1 MTSARKLALN
11 FLYNI
16 YFEGAFSN
24 VLLNSIGEEVDEKDK
39 RLIRELVYGVI
50 ENDIYLEYIVSEL
63 AKSPIKNQRR
73 EILLILKMAIYQIR
87 FLDRIPE
94 RAAIYE
100 AVELA
105 RDYDNKYAAFV
116 NGLLREYIR
125 SKDLYDKATESLS
138 KKALSLKYSVP
149 SWIIN
154 YWIKSYSI
162 HEIRDILNNM
172 KNNSLFI
179 RVNPI
184 KASKD
189 KLKKSFDKLDIEY
202 KDMDEAF
209 ALAIKSK
216 GLITK
221 TSEYKNGYF
230 SIQDITS
237 QRIPNIMDLKEG
249 LRVLDLCS
257 APGGKSLAMAES
269 MKDKLEIVSADI
281 NEDRLKIIEREKK
294 RLGIRNIKTIVNDAS
309 KFNKSLGTF
318 DRVLLDAP
326 CSGLG
331 TMGKKP
337 EIKLRL
343 KWRNIEEI
351 AKVQFEM
358 LNISKNYVKSGG
370 LFVYSTCT
378 ISKIENEDNVVKFL
392 SDNEDF
398 KLESFDDSEEGMKEF
413 LPNEDGSQG
422 FFIAKMRRK

>member
-1 MTSARKLALN
+1 
-11 FLYNI
+11 
-16 YFEGAFSN
+16 
-24 VLLNSIGEEVDEKDK
+24 
-39 RLIRELVYGVI
+39 
-50 ENDIYLEYIVSEL
+50 
-63 AKSPIKNQRR
+63 
-73 EILLILKMAIYQIR
+73 
-87 FLDRIPE
+87 
-94 RAAIYE
+94 
-100 AVELA
+100 
-105 RDYDNKYAAFV
+105 
-116 NGLLREYIR
+116 
-125 SKDLYDKATESLS
+125 
-138 KKALSLKYSVP
+138 
-149 SWIIN
+149 
-154 YWIKSYSI
+154 
-162 HEIRDILNNM
+162 M